1 MKRDRE
7 TEVLV
12 DETLRCATLSNIK
25 DSLQVLVKNENRT
38 RKDIPCFVSK

>member
-12 DETLRCATLSNIK
+12 DEMLRCATLSHIK
-25 DSLQVLVKNENRT
+25 DSLQVLLENENRT
-38 RKDIPCFVSK
+38 GKDIPCFVSK